1 MQSSNQLIKTLRLL
15 KQNLWIILFSTII
28 FAIGG
33 YLFNVNFVTPT
44 YRGTTQLVAK
54 TNMLS
59 KSDDT
64 LNAANYKLLMINTY
78 KSLATSYSILDDVQ
92 KKIKKT
98 QNIDLSVDQISQMVT
113 VSQEDNSQ
121 IFSISVVSETPRI
134 SQIISGNIAE
144 SLSSKVGK
152 LLGEENSISII
163 SPARASSI
171 PISPNIKLNT
181 VMFAMIGWLL
191 SVTAIFI
198 WALTN
203 QFVEKEDN
211 FEEEL
216 GLRNLGTVVEMKAN
230 QSRKNKLYVIDEGR

>member
-1 MQSSNQLIKTLRLL
+1 MQSSNQLIKTFRLL

-44 YRGTTQLVAK
+44 YKGTTQLVAK

-59 KSDDT
+59 ESDDT

-78 KSLATSYSILDDVQ
+78 KSLATSYSILADVQ
-92 KKIKKT
+92 KKIKET

-121 IFSISVVSETPRI
+121 IFSISVVSEAPRI

-216 GLRNLGTVVEMKAN
+216 GLINLGTVVEMKAN